1 MHPNLRS
8 IFHLTLDLKKYV
20 ISKLYLLKVTKAP
33 ETNFIITLVA
43 IDHRVVVIQIQVG
56 KNIIE
61 DILLYGGFKVNI
73 NTKKLKKKLSN
84 QPLTVKMSNSYES
97 S

>member
-33 ETNFIITLVA
+33 KTNFIITLVA

-56 KNIIE
+56 KIIIE

-84 QPLTVKMSNSYES
+84 QPLIVKM
-97 S
+97 

>member
-20 ISKLYLLKVTKAP
+20 ISKLYLLKVTKSP
-33 ETNFIITLVA
+33 KTNFIITLVA

-61 DILLYGGFKVNI
+61 NILLYGGFKVNI
-73 NTKKLKKKLSN
+73 NTKELKKNLSN
-84 QPLTVKMSNSYES
+84 QPLIV
-97 S
+97 

>member
-33 ETNFIITLVA
+33 KTNFIITLVA

-84 QPLTVKMSNSYES
+84 QPLTVKM
-97 S
+97 

>member
-33 ETNFIITLVA
+33 KTNFIIILVA

-73 NTKKLKKKLSN
+73 NIKKLKKKLSN
-84 QPLTVKMSNSYES
+84 QPLTVKM
-97 S
+97 